1 MNHIFNNSR
10 IPDDKTIIENLEEF
24 KIMLEAQRFY
34 CYQAQCELSTLN
46 VNYIKKK
53 EKHKKLKN
61 DYTDLIQKNNDQK
74 NEISNLKLQLD
85 FYNKMAISPVN
96 FVNQNNYLQMNTLN
110 TMNAQSAMNN
120 NEIHIPHPPPPPPK
134 TLTIKMQN
142 TQKIS
147 NSLMSDVIKE
157 LKSKITP
164 FDI

>member
-1 MNHIFNNSR
+1 
-10 IPDDKTIIENLEEF
+10 
-24 KIMLEAQRFY
+24 
-34 CYQAQCELSTLN
+34 
-46 VNYIKKK
+46 
-53 EKHKKLKN
+53 
-61 DYTDLIQKNNDQK
+61 
-74 NEISNLKLQLD
+74 
-85 FYNKMAISPVN
+85 
-96 FVNQNNYLQMNTLN
+96 MNTLN